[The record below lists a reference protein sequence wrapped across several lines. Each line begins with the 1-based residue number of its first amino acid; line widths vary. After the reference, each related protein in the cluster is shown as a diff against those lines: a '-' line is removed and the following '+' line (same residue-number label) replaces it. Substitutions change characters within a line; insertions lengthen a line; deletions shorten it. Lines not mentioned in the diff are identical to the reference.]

1 MLRPRAALHTNT
13 TPPRSMTLAVA
24 PQPVPNPEE
33 VIEILELR
41 ELFMIAGLRRLRNQI
56 TIAKKTG
63 VMRRRRTS
71 PRLRVPVKRCVEKD
85 ERCTVCQDDLDDDA
99 THTECSHAFHTQ
111 CLDQWAAENYD
122 NPTCPVCRRLL
133 FTPILG

>member
-1 MLRPRAALHTNT
+1 MALV
-13 TPPRSMTLAVA
+13 VA
-24 PQPVPNPEE
+24 PQPVPSPEE

-56 TIAKKTG
+56 TVAKKTG
-63 VMRRRRTS
+63 VVRRRRTT
-71 PRLRVPVKRCVEKD
+71 PPPLRVPMKRCVRKD
-85 ERCTVCQDDLDDDA
+85 ERCTVCLSDLDADTTQTD
-99 THTECSHAFHTQ
+99 CSHAFHTQ

-133 FTPILG
+133 FIPI